1 MHFVFFQ
8 LLSFTLNKQFLYS
21 RMYFNTLLKEDTF
34 VSSCCWHSCVLV
46 TCADRFWYNGIFLI
60 NTSDLSSFLCSFNV
74 HSFLFVCLFVS
85 FFQTGFLCVWSS
97 FCGPGCPGIH
107 RDPPASA
114 SWVLGL
120 RACATTAQPMSTF
133 LKLFFSHRLWSRALH
148 ALSKC
153 CITEQHGQLLILC
166 SR

>member
-74 HSFLFVCLFVS
+74 HSFLFVCFVFPDRVS
-85 FFQTGFLCVWSS
+85 LC
-97 FCGPGCPGIH
+97 
-107 RDPPASA
+107 
-114 SWVLGL
+114 L
-120 RACATTAQPMSTF
+120 
-133 LKLFFSHRLWSRALH
+133 
-148 ALSKC
+148 
-153 CITEQHGQLLILC
+153 ELILWIRLSWNSQRS
-166 SR
+166 SRLCLLSAEVKGVHHHSPANVHIFKAIFQS